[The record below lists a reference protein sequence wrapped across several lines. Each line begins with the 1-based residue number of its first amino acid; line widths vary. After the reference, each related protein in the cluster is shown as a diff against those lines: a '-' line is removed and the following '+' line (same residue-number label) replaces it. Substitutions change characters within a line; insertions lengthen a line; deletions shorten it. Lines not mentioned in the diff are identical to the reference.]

1 MKHIIFP
8 ITFLIIVTN
17 VFAQDAWTLEHCINY
32 AFNNNLT
39 IKQYELNSRYQQN
52 QLQQSKNN
60 RLPNLSAGIS
70 QGVRLIIAMQK
81 QGRQL
86 LNRTFYKPNTNLY
99 SVLKSLIFIMEFQ
112 FHYSLGDV
120 LCKKNQ

>member
-1 MKHIIFP
+1 
-8 ITFLIIVTN
+8 
-17 VFAQDAWTLEHCINY
+17 
-32 AFNNNLT
+32 
-39 IKQYELNSRYQQN
+39 
-52 QLQQSKNN
+52 
-60 RLPNLSAGIS
+60 LPNLSAGIS

-112 FHYSLGDV
+112 FHYSLGV
-120 LCKKNQ
+120 LPFKESIYIFFLGLSSDDLCNWELSRNLPGYTSVP

>member
-1 MKHIIFP
+1 MKRIIFLIP
-8 ITFLIIVTN
+8 ILLIVTN
-17 VFAQDAWTLEHCINY
+17 VFAQNEWALDKCINY
-32 AFNNNLT
+32 ALENNLT